1 MDALMGRAE
10 DIILDKQQF
19 LSMAVESLL
28 NQIDATTLH
37 TIVATGRDE
46 FMRIARAEW
55 SGHGF
60 TGKDYRRAFQA
71 LKQRAAQVPVVG
83 GKLNAN

>member
-1 MDALMGRAE
+1 MGKPE
-10 DIILDKQQF
+10 EVILDKQQF
-19 LSMAVESLL
+19 LQAAVDTLL

-37 TIVATGRDE
+37 TIVATGKEE

-60 TGKDYRRAFQA
+60 TSDDYREAFRKLQERAT
-71 LKQRAAQVPVVG
+71 QVPMVG
-83 GKLNAN
+83 EQQNAN